1 MAHFEHLLSQAEL
14 QSLEGATKWQSTT
27 NDPLGAVQVSTS
39 LPPAPASGASLLSLG
54 VKQRV
59 ADQWTKGP
67 LSSEELHLFRL
78 FSSYRD
84 VQWTKHSAARLR
96 ALYVLHAVNHIAKA
110 RDIMLANNARL
121 NALDAKAERPEL
133 RDQGFSRPRVLIL
146 VPFRQSAVE
155 CVRLLLSLAPKAQK
169 KEVAYRKRFNEEFGA
184 DAEEENEGWKE
195 GKPADF
201 VATFTGNTDDCF
213 RLGTC

>member
-1 MAHFEHLLSQAEL
+1 M
-14 QSLEGATKWQSTT
+14 
-27 NDPLGAVQVSTS
+27 QVSTS
-39 LPPAPASGASLLSLG
+39 LPTGPASGASLLSLG

-59 ADQWTKGP
+59 ADQWTKGA

-78 FSSYRD
+78 FCSYRD
-84 VQWTKHSAARLR
+84 VLWTKHSAARLR

-110 RDIMLANNARL
+110 RDIMLAHNARH
-121 NALDAKAERPEL
+121 NSFDAMAEKPEL

-155 CVRLLLSLAPKAQK
+155 CVHLLLSLAPKAQK
-169 KEVAYRKRFNEEFGA
+169 KEVAYRKRFDEEFGV
-184 DAEEENEGWKE
+184 DSDEEKDDSWKE

-201 VATFTGNTDDCF
+201 VSTFTGNTDDCF
-213 RLGTC
+213 RLGMFVH